1 MAQQSEAIMVLQ
13 QQLLAAQAVI
23 ATPVVAM
30 ASAPVAAS
38 VIVEVALSP
47 KFNGE
52 RSQVVGF
59 VNACCLFMQMRMGQV
74 GERSS
79 VTLANS

>member
-1 MAQQSEAIMVLQ
+1 MVLQ

-59 VNACCLFMQMRMGQV
+59 VNACCLFMQMRIGQV

>member
-1 MAQQSEAIMVLQ
+1 MVLQ

-38 VIVEVALSP
+38 VIVEVAPSP

-59 VNACCLFMQMRMGQV
+59 VNACCLFMQMRIGQV